1 MGSLSALRSRYF
13 FAWLIHH
20 KKMSSTQLGLQAI
33 LRINIKNFRIYF
45 EVLIYFIT
53 LYFKVLF
60 MESKNYQDEL
70 AHIRQMMERSSRFI
84 SLSGLSGVI
93 AGIVALLGSVYV
105 YFIFQREGINYF
117 DGQRNIYTPS
127 LAKELFFVAIMVLI
141 LAISSGYIFT
151 ARKSKKQNLRVWDA
165 TTKRLLINF
174 AIPLVAGGFFCLAL
188 WYHHYFPLIA
198 PSMLIFYG
206 LALINAERYTL
217 SDVKYLG
224 ICEVILGII
233 ALFWLGWGLIF
244 WAIGFGFL
252 HIFYGTMM
260 YRKYD

>member
-1 MGSLSALRSRYF
+1 
-13 FAWLIHH
+13 
-20 KKMSSTQLGLQAI
+20 
-33 LRINIKNFRIYF
+33 
-45 EVLIYFIT
+45 
-53 LYFKVLF
+53 
-60 MESKNYQDEL
+60 MESKNYQEEL

-105 YFIFQREGINYF
+105 YFVFQREGIDYF
-117 DGQRNIYTPS
+117 DGERNIYGPA
-127 LAKELFFVAIMVLI
+127 LAKELFFVALVVLVV
-141 LAISSGYIFT
+141 AISSGYIFT
-151 ARKSKKQNLRVWDA
+151 ARKSKKKNLKIWDSI
-165 TTKRLLINF
+165 TKKLLFNF
-174 AIPLVAGGFFCLAL
+174 AIPLAAGGVFCIAL
-188 WYHHYFPLIA
+188 WYHNFFPLIA

-224 ICEVILGII
+224 ICEVVLGMI

-252 HIFYGTMM
+252 HIFYGILM